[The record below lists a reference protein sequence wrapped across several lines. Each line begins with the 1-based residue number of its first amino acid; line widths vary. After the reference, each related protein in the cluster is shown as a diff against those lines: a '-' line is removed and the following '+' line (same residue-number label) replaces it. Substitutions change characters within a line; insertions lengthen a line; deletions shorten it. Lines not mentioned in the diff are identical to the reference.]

1 MDLMTFALREWR
13 RRIASPRLW
22 AIWAITSG
30 LFAVA
35 MPFGAAGAYGPAD
48 RMLYA
53 LVALGG
59 AWAVSTLI
67 GSGVEAAMRP
77 SGASALTTLVI
88 TVAASAPFVALIL
101 GGLRAL
107 ALGTPYGFGAWFA
120 LLPVYAALTLLLE
133 AKSRLVMG
141 RPMGLPALDRS
152 PPDPAQDGPASHT
165 PGEALRSSTPPVAL
179 PVTQEPALAPPAHAA
194 PKPEADWI
202 APTKTTPTPAATP
215 AAAPARIPRAAPT
228 ARADDAPSAADIAS
242 EPPLLRRLPADKRGG
257 LLRLT
262 MNDHYVSVATDGG
275 EEMLLMRLGDAMNE
289 AWPEEGLRVH
299 RSHWVARRAVRE
311 VRRDGD
317 RAALSLVNGE
327 EIPVS
332 RARLRDLREAG
343 WMDDGRT
350 RLGRRPSAPGS
361 ASQPPPRSASAGE
374 ARRKAHGHAQAAAM
388 ANTPDRVTG
397 RACDARSGRE

>member
-1 MDLMTFALREWR
+1 MDILTFALREWR

-48 RMLYA
+48 RMLYW

-77 SGASALTTLVI
+77 SGASALSTLVI

-120 LLPVYAALTLLLE
+120 ALPVYAALTLLLE

-152 PPDPAQDGPASHT
+152 PPASAQDGLAYHA
-165 PGEALRSSTPPVAL
+165 PGEAMRSSTPPVA
-179 PVTQEPALAPPAHAA
+179 PPEAQEPSLAPPARVAT
-194 PKPEADWI
+194 KSEADWI
-202 APTKTTPTPAATP
+202 APTKTTPTPTAASAPPT
-215 AAAPARIPRAAPT
+215 AAAPARISRAAPT
-228 ARADDAPSAADIAS
+228 ARADIAS
-242 EPPLLRRLPADKRGG
+242 GPPLLRRLPADKRGA

-275 EEMLLMRLGDAMNE
+275 EEMLLMRLGDAMDE

-317 RAALSLVNGE
+317 RAALTLVNGE

-350 RLGRRPSAPGS
+350 RLGRRPSAPRS
-361 ASQPPPRSASAGE
+361 VSQPPPQSASSGE

-388 ANTPDRVTG
+388 ANPPDRVTG
-397 RACDARSGRE
+397 RARDARSGRE